1 MIDTDDL
8 YYPALDLL
16 KDLIST
22 PSVSRE
28 EGATADIIE
37 NYLQKNGFE
46 THRAVN
52 NVWAVAPGFEVARPT
67 LLLNSH
73 HDTVRPVD
81 GWEGHAFEVKDD
93 GDRIYGLGSNDA
105 GASLVSLLQVFI
117 ALSSRLQPYNLIFL
131 ASAEEEVSGVN
142 GIPLA
147 LKELPPIAFG
157 VVGEPTD
164 MCPAVGEKGLMVL
177 DCTVYGKSGHA
188 ARNEGVNAIYE
199 AMPIIEEFRQFS
211 FPKISKMLGPVKLT
225 VTQIKAGTQHN
236 VIPDRC
242 EFVVDVRTNELY
254 RNEEAFDLLRNAIP
268 ACTIVPRSFRLNSSR
283 IDKKHPFM
291 QRAAIL
297 GLESFGSPTLS
308 DQAQMPFTTVKIGP
322 GSSNRSHTAG
332 EYIVKNEIREAITL
346 YMKLLDGLQL

>member
-1 MIDTDDL
+1 MTDPNDL

-16 KDLIST
+16 KELIST
-22 PSVSRE
+22 PSTSRDE
-28 EGATADIIE
+28 SATADIIE
-37 NYLQKNGFE
+37 QYLQKNGFE
-46 THRAVN
+46 THRAAN
-52 NVWAVAPGFEVARPT
+52 NVWAIAPGYEVARPT

-81 GWEGHAFEVKDD
+81 GWNGHAYEARDEE
-93 GDRIYGLGSNDA
+93 DRIYGLGSNDA
-105 GASLVSLLQVFI
+105 GASLVSLLHVFM
-117 ALSSRLQPYNLIFL
+117 ALSSRLEPYNLIFL

-147 LKELPPIAFG
+147 LKELPPITFG
-157 VVGEPTD
+157 VVGEPTN
-164 MCPAVGEKGLMVL
+164 MRPATGEKGLMVL

-188 ARNEGVNAIYE
+188 ARDEGINAIYE
-199 AMPIIEEFRQFS
+199 AIPVIEEFRKFS

-268 ACTIVPRSFRLNSSR
+268 GCTIVPRSYRLNSSR
-283 IDKKHPFM
+283 IDREHPFM
-291 QRAAIL
+291 QRASLL
-297 GLESFGSPTLS
+297 GLEPFGSPTLS

-322 GSSNRSHTAG
+322 GASERSHTAG
-332 EYIVKNEIREAITL
+332 EYIIKTEIREAITL
-346 YMKLLDGLQL
+346 YMQLLDGVQI